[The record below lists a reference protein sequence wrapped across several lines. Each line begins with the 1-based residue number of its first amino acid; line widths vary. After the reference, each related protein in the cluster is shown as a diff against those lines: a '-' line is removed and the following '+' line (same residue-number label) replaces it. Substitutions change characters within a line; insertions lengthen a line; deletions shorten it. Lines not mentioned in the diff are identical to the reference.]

1 MDDYN
6 FAIEVSNLEKNS
18 KYKKLSDS
26 DRIKVYNKI
35 TENLYLNK
43 SSTSDQL
50 ASFICNNCSYN
61 KEITSSLTL
70 YKKSY
75 RETNNKINY
84 DINTNELLKNDP
96 TLPRTRNYSCKNISC
111 LTNDSKNKT
120 INKEAVFFR
129 ENGFDIK
136 YLCTVCN
143 HSWVN

>member
-136 YLCTVCN
+136 YLC
-143 HSWVN
+143 SM